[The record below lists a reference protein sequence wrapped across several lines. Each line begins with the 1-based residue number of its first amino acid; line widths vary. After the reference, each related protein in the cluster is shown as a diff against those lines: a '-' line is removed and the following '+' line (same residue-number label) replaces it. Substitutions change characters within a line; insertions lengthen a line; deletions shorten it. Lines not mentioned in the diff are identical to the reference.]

1 MLKIVFPNEKVF
13 NRVSRALR
21 VTGIEMLYAAV
32 IGCWYTVGRSDGIK
46 QGIKTSAHFFD
57 TYTQEL
63 VDSGHVT
70 YAQLNEALDKVRQ
83 KVKEGKNESNN

>member
-1 MLKIVFPNEKVF
+1 MIKIIFPNEKVF
-13 NRVSRALR
+13 NRVTRILR

-46 QGIKTSAHFFD
+46 QGIKTSTHFFD
-57 TYTQEL
+57 MYTQEL

-70 YAQLNEALDKVRQ
+70 YAQLNEALDKVKQ
-83 KVKEGKNESNN
+83 KVKEEKK